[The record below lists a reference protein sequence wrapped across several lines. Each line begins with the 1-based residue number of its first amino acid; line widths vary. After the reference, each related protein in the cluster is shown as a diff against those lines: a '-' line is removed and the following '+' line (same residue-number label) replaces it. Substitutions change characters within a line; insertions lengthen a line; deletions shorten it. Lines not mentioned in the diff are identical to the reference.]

1 MSQRRMTLASI
12 DTNKHATQ
20 ANGIPRESKVHAPFA
35 AVRAR
40 PSLAMRRS
48 SVAPN
53 GNMPRAGEGWPRAS
67 MVPGQRRS
75 VGMGRVSLAPGM
87 LPPMPMLKDS
97 RLRSKNARAAMEA
110 NLMAFLERTGFT
122 MAGWSAK
129 FVHEPTQSAFV
140 NMFKH
145 IYNTCIDPSY
155 QMGAEGKKFEEEV
168 ILLMKEIRYPFVD
181 DLTKTKLTA
190 AGSQQNWPA
199 CLAMLDWIVHL
210 GMAVGPS
217 TSGPIGRD
225 DENELHAL
233 FFPYLWRCYEKFWEN
248 QDTYPEELEELAR
261 SFESKN
267 AALAAS
273 VESLAAEKTEIDAEL
288 TALTDKPSP
297 LQREQH
303 ENHVLQGDVAKFLKY
318 HHEVLVPKLDKSRR
332 TIQRL
337 HAALE
342 EHTAEL
348 HEKQAERERRQRL
361 VDAQD
366 VSTEEFE
373 RMMSEREWLARQLD
387 ELAVQ
392 NREAIE
398 QCWKIELAL
407 SKCQADVEKRLK
419 AFHISERR
427 IHLLPL
433 SLPNGVELTELELVP
448 AHPSTML
455 APGVSMQAVRAKIE
469 KLRASETQKFRAL
482 SDERVALQESLDEV
496 LEQLDRVCRDAR
508 TLETRLESLR
518 EQIDEVGRIS
528 SHEEADSAAEYMRQE
543 NLVSSMDHTSSIAL
557 QQADTRV
564 KALHLQLQEALEST
578 ADERAAMHEEMCR
591 ALHTLLDLKV
601 RVSEGLEAVATA
613 VQGAMRA

>member
-1 MSQRRMTLASI
+1 M
-12 DTNKHATQ
+12 
-20 ANGIPRESKVHAPFA
+20 
-35 AVRAR
+35 
-40 PSLAMRRS
+40 
-48 SVAPN
+48 
-53 GNMPRAGEGWPRAS
+53 
-67 MVPGQRRS
+67 
-75 VGMGRVSLAPGM
+75 
-87 LPPMPMLKDS
+87 
-97 RLRSKNARAAMEA
+97 
-110 NLMAFLERTGFT
+110 
-122 MAGWSAK
+122 
-129 FVHEPTQSAFV
+129 
-140 NMFKH
+140 
-145 IYNTCIDPSY
+145 
-155 QMGAEGKKFEEEV
+155 
-168 ILLMKEIRYPFVD
+168 
-181 DLTKTKLTA
+181 
-190 AGSQQNWPA
+190 
-199 CLAMLDWIVHL
+199 
-210 GMAVGPS
+210 
-217 TSGPIGRD
+217 
-225 DENELHAL
+225 
-233 FFPYLWRCYEKFWEN
+233 
-248 QDTYPEELEELAR
+248 
-261 SFESKN
+261 
-267 AALAAS
+267 
-273 VESLAAEKTEIDAEL
+273 
-288 TALTDKPSP
+288 
-297 LQREQH
+297 
-303 ENHVLQGDVAKFLKY
+303 
-318 HHEVLVPKLDKSRR
+318 
-332 TIQRL
+332 
-337 HAALE
+337 
-342 EHTAEL
+342 
-348 HEKQAERERRQRL
+348 
-361 VDAQD
+361 
-366 VSTEEFE
+366 
-373 RMMSEREWLARQLD
+373 
-387 ELAVQ
+387 Q

-528 SHEEADSAAEYMRQE
+528 SHEEAESAAEYMRQE